1 MASGTR
7 GSSLNAYLR
16 VISGEN
22 SSWLG
27 DFGRMLLSLLS
38 FLYSQIMKLRNLA
51 YDRGWFRSYA
61 LLYPVISVGN
71 VTAGGTGKTPVVSFL
86 TEWLLLGGLR
96 PTILTR
102 GYGAKMN
109 LSKSHQVSDGQR
121 LLLSQEE
128 AGDEATYLALNLKNT
143 SVWIGA
149 NRVQSGQLA
158 TKSSDTNIFILD
170 DGFQHRRLR
179 RNVDL
184 VLLDALNPWGW
195 GAVLPR
201 GLLREPKGGIT
212 RADAIL
218 ISRSN
223 QVTSLQLKKL
233 TDEISKIAPVLPI
246 ICLTHA
252 PTKVCDLKGQ
262 EVISLESLR
271 EKRVCLFC
279 GLGNPQGF
287 FLTVAELGAQILDEV
302 PFPDHYVYQ
311 EEDLLFLATKAKEQG
326 AEVLLTTEKDGV
338 KIFERDYGLPIWV
351 LKIEIAFKN
360 GEETLK
366 NVIMEKCSIIN

>member
-184 VLLDALNPWGW
+184 VLL
-195 GAVLPR
+195 
-201 GLLREPKGGIT
+201 
-212 RADAIL
+212 
-218 ISRSN
+218 
-223 QVTSLQLKKL
+223 
-233 TDEISKIAPVLPI
+233 
-246 ICLTHA
+246 
-252 PTKVCDLKGQ
+252 
-262 EVISLESLR
+262 
-271 EKRVCLFC
+271 
-279 GLGNPQGF
+279 
-287 FLTVAELGAQILDEV
+287 
-302 PFPDHYVYQ
+302 
-311 EEDLLFLATKAKEQG
+311 
-326 AEVLLTTEKDGV
+326 
-338 KIFERDYGLPIWV
+338 
-351 LKIEIAFKN
+351 
-360 GEETLK
+360 GE
-366 NVIMEKCSIIN
+366 